1 MLAKTESVALVGTEA
16 RLVEVEVH
24 VGTGVPAFR
33 IVGLPAKSVT
43 EAEQRTR
50 AALVSSGHRWP
61 PHRITANLA
70 PGALPKVGTHFDL
83 ALALGILVGDEN
95 PVATKLF
102 GATPLSPAALEDW
115 IFVGELGLN
124 GDVRVVRGVLAAAI
138 AARKLGKRG
147 LICPYGNAPEASIVD
162 GIGIVPVRTLNE
174 CIAFLRGEWEPSSV
188 DPIEVAASNGPDIR
202 EVRGQTDAKRALA
215 VAAAGGHNILMT
227 GPPGSGKTMLA
238 RCLPGILPS
247 MSHEEALDVTL
258 VHSVAGLLP
267 ERGGLV
273 PARPFRAPHHHISVS
288 GLIGGGSGLA
298 RPGEVTLAN
307 HGVLFL
313 DELTLFKP
321 DSLEAL
327 RGPMEDGRI
336 RLARSGGVVS
346 FPCRFS
352 LVAAMNPCP
361 CGFLDDATRE
371 CKCSD
376 VELDRYDRKLSGPLV
391 DRIDIEIETARL
403 TKEQF
408 LGPSDGASSSSVR
421 AIVDGAREMQ
431 TQRYGSPRDTNAS
444 VGRERLLANIRLTQA
459 AWTELGLAFD
469 SFRLS
474 GRGTDRVLRVARTIA
489 DLEQR
494 SEVTAGD
501 VTDAIGMR
509 MFSKERA
516 PA

>member
-83 ALALGILVGDEN
+83 AVALGILAGDEN
-95 PVATKLF
+95 PLPTKLF
-102 GATPLSPAALEDW
+102 GATPLSPEALSDW
-115 IFVGELGLN
+115 IFIGELGLD
-124 GDVRVVRGVLAAAI
+124 GSVRAVRGVLAAAI
-138 AARKLGKRG
+138 AARKLGRRG

-162 GIGIVPVRTLNE
+162 GIEVVPVRSLND
-174 CIAFLRGEWEPSSV
+174 CIAFARGELEPPTV
-188 DPIEVAASNGPDIR
+188 DPVEDAATTCPDMR
-202 EVRGQTDAKRALA
+202 EVRGQKDAKDALT
-215 VAAAGGHNILMT
+215 VAAAGGHNILMI

-273 PARPFRAPHHHISVS
+273 QTRPFRAPHHHISVS
-288 GLIGGGSGLA
+288 GLIGGGAGLA

-327 RGPMEDGRI
+327 RGPMEDGHI

-361 CGFLDDATRE
+361 CGYLDDATKE
-371 CKCSD
+371 CRCSD
-376 VELDRYDRKLSGPLV
+376 LDLDRYDRKLSGPLV
-391 DRIDIEIETARL
+391 DRLDIEIETARL
-403 TKEQF
+403 TKEEL
-408 LGPSDGASSSSVR
+408 LGPPDGVSSAAIR
-421 AIVDGAREMQ
+421 ALVDSAREIQ
-431 TQRYGSPRDTNAS
+431 TRRYGSPRDTNAS
-444 VGRERLLANIRLTQA
+444 VGRERLLASLHLTQG
-459 AWTELGLAFD
+459 AWVELGLAFD
-469 SFRLS
+469 TFGLS

-494 SEVTAGD
+494 DEVTADDIGD
-501 VTDAIGMR
+501 ALGMR
-509 MFSKERA
+509 LFTKERT